1 MCKPNLIAGREAILE
16 FLAENLP
23 NTYIDITV
31 MDLPRSRGRL
41 VAHDQRLVPVLVE
54 QIEHIELV
62 AAVIG
67 QWVRPWEDATK
78 HPHLMAVER
87 TAVIGQRRRTSI
99 YLQPT
104 MHQCMRYQAVYR
116 PCLPTLTTMTII
128 PDLDLFGTEVNTKK
142 ILGMAEIIL
151 QWLTGMD
158 LRDN

>member
-1 MCKPNLIAGREAILE
+1 
-16 FLAENLP
+16 
-23 NTYIDITV
+23 

-104 MHQCMRYQAVYR
+104 MHQCTRYQAVYR

-128 PDLDLFGTEVNTKK
+128 LDLNLFGTEANTKK
-142 ILGMAEIIL
+142 IFGTAEIIL